1 MIDYRDDDDD
11 DDVAKMKAT
20 TKMKNNCLLLLLLLF
35 PFVVV
40 RYSHPSK
47 KLLAPRQTRA
57 DLGRSPVDTQDT
69 SQPSRQIQL
78 P

>member
-20 TKMKNNCLLLLLLLF
+20 TKMKNNCLLLLLLF

-57 DLGRSPVDTQDT
+57 DLDRNPVDTQDT